1 MEENKQ
7 KNETTGVETSYL
19 HPKEVY
25 MERKS
30 VYIQKMEEG
39 KKGWLNLI
47 KCLDLDAE
55 RLIKFFEEQEPDYRF
70 RIWTGREK

>member
-1 MEENKQ
+1 
-7 KNETTGVETSYL
+7 
-19 HPKEVY
+19 

-55 RLIKFFEEQEPDYRF
+55 RLVKFFEEQDPDCRF
-70 RIWTGREK
+70 RIWTGEEK